1 MKKISIILTALIMF
15 SSCGTTTTT
24 SQDTQ
29 MLQKQYSTVYRVSEV
44 RYICLDSVN
53 VYDVRVT
60 RDGQIKSIVKIK

>member
-1 MKKISIILTALIMF
+1 MKKISIILAALVVF
-15 SSCGTTTTT
+15 SSCHSTTT

-29 MLQKQYSTVYRVSEV
+29 MLQEHYSTVYRVSEA

-60 RDGQIKSIVKIK
+60 LDGQIKSIVKIK